1 MSAPTRPP
9 SRAGQRS
16 SSARRPASG
25 ATPAGTTRRA
35 KAAPAKS
42 ASRTKAGGTSTA
54 TSKAA
59 PKKPTSKKPT
69 SKKPTAGRRGRGA
82 AEAPRTGRVTN
93 FVGGPVLDLSEPF
106 ADDPAPKGRRLRG
119 AKPPGRRSRSFVTI
133 LSLVLVLNFVG
144 LAMVLSASAVTSL
157 EDYGSPWYQFTRQF
171 VWFVA
176 GLVAMVLTMRRDYRR
191 WQSRCG
197 YALLAVYIMLF
208 LVLVPHVG
216 VASNGATRWLGVGQ
230 FSVQPAEF
238 AKLALIVFWAD
249 LLSRRARWINDLRLT
264 LFPVLL
270 TFGLAA
276 GMIMMQPNLGTTTII
291 FFIMVAMLFVAGSP
305 LPAVLGVIGAGA
317 VGAGAFALLFPWR
330 FRRISAFLDP
340 WKDAQGVGYQTI
352 EAQAAAANGSLT
364 GTGLG
369 QGRAKWGF
377 LPEAHTD
384 FIFAVIAEETGFIGA
399 VLTIAL
405 FVALAVAGIRV
416 AMRAPDR
423 FGMLLATGIT
433 TWFLSQAFFNVGQAI
448 GAWPVM
454 GVPLPFVSSGGSSL
468 IVSMMAVGMLLNV
481 ARQTR

>member
-9 SRAGQRS
+9 RGSSRS
-16 SSARRPASG
+16 SASAASGSRSRSAGRATESSTGRRPA
-25 ATPAGTTRRA
+25 PAARRA
-35 KAAPAKS
+35 SAPPA
-42 ASRTKAGGTSTA
+42 
-54 TSKAA
+54 
-59 PKKPTSKKPT
+59 
-69 SKKPTAGRRGRGA
+69 RRGGRGA
-82 AEAPRTGRVTN
+82 ERPTAPRQGRVTS

-119 AKPPGRRSRSFVTI
+119 VKPPGRRSRSFLTL
-133 LSLVLVLNFVG
+133 LSLVLVLNLIG
-144 LAMVLSASAVTSL
+144 LAMVLSASAVSSL
-157 EDYGSPWYQFTRQF
+157 EDYGSPWYQFTRQLI
-171 VWFVA
+171 WFTA
-176 GLVAMVLTMRRDYRR
+176 GMVAMVLTMRRDYRR
-191 WQSRCG
+191 WQHRCG
-197 YALLAVYIMLF
+197 YALLAVYAMLF

-216 VASNGATRWLGVGQ
+216 VKSNGATRWLGVGQ

-276 GMIMMQPNLGTTTII
+276 GMIMLQPNLGTTTII
-291 FFIMVAMLFVAGSP
+291 FFIMVAMLFVAGTP
-305 LPAVLGVIGAGA
+305 LAAVAGVIA
-317 VGAGAFALLFPWR
+317 VGAAGASAFALLFPWR
-330 FRRISAFLDP
+330 FKRISAFLDP
-340 WKDAQGVGYQTI
+340 WQDAQGVGYQTI

-399 VLTIAL
+399 FLVIAL
-405 FVALAVAGIRV
+405 FITLAIAGIRV

-423 FGMLLATGIT
+423 FGMLLAAGIT

-468 IVSMMAVGMLLNV
+468 IVSMMAAGMLLNV